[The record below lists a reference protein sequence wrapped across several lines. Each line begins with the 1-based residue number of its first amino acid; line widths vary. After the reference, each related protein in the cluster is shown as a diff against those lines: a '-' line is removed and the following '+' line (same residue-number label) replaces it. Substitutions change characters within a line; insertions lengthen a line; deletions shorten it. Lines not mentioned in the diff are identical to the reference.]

1 MIKDCQLLLKP
12 CKGKLKKKKSSLS
25 HPADLGKIRSSTAD
39 IRKGMDKR

>member
-25 HPADLGKIRSSTAD
+25 HLAVLGKIPSPGRN
-39 IRKGMDKR
+39 IQEGMDKR